1 MEKKVV
7 ILLTIMTMV
16 INIFS
21 FLYINQKTIDKILYD
36 KTTVSFKIHTDKD
49 LPDILTKVDKFSETN
64 KVEIAHYSFLS
75 SNKTDIYSTMQ
86 EKYSEALN
94 VLARFSDKKIKVH
107 EFEELLDVGFKNLLY
122 IDTKDEEMIQK
133 FSNELEEECEIQY
146 SLPSSLKN
154 MSFISTNINPLPVF
168 VLFYFL
174 FILIVFF

>member
-1 MEKKVV
+1 
-7 ILLTIMTMV
+7 MTMV

-64 KVEIAHYSFLS
+64 KVEIAQYSFLS

-133 FSNELEEECEIQY
+133 FSNELEEEC
-146 SLPSSLKN
+146 
-154 MSFISTNINPLPVF
+154 
-168 VLFYFL
+168 
-174 FILIVFF
+174 

>member
-1 MEKKVV
+1 MEKKGCD
-7 ILLTIMTMV
+7 IAYYYDYG
-16 INIFS
+16 NQYIFIFVYQS
-21 FLYINQKTIDKILYD
+21 KTIDKILYD

-64 KVEIAHYSFLS
+64 KVEIAQYSFLS

-122 IDTKDEEMIQK
+122 IDTKDEE
-133 FSNELEEECEIQY
+133 
-146 SLPSSLKN
+146 
-154 MSFISTNINPLPVF
+154 
-168 VLFYFL
+168 
-174 FILIVFF
+174 